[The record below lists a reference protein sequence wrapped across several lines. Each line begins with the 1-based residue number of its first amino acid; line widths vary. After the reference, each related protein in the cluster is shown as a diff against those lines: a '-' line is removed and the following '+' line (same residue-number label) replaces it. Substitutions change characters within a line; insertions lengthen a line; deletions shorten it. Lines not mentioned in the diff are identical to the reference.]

1 MTRSAEHDLKKA
13 LDVIAQH
20 EDIMGCR
27 PFADLSS
34 GHASDRCANRL
45 GEAKAILLVLSAAF
59 QDTAQMMRES
69 LSPEMNHVPSEI
81 LGRALDGVSSLLDL
95 SSMALYADHSPRNYE
110 ACVSKRPPQ
119 PEQASRAGDG
129 VKDAQSGQC

>member
-1 MTRSAEHDLKKA
+1 MTRPAESSLKKA
-13 LDVIAQH
+13 LDVLAQH
-20 EDIMGCR
+20 EDIIGCR

-59 QDTAQMMRES
+59 QDTAQMMREA
-69 LSPEMNHVPSEI
+69 LSPEMNHVPPEI

-110 ACVSKRPPQ
+110 ACISKRPPQ
-119 PEQASRAGDG
+119 AEQASRAGDA
-129 VKDAQSGQC
+129 VHAQSGQH